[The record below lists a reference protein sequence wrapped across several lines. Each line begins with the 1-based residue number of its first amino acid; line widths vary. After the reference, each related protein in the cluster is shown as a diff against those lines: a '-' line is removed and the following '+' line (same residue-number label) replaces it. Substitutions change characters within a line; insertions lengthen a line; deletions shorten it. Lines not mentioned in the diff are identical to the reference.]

1 MNDFSHVSY
10 RSMAEDETEWAI
22 VVVSTALFV
31 AIHGVLAYTSHK
43 IIANKEALHIANV
56 SPLGRPI

>member
-1 MNDFSHVSY
+1 
-10 RSMAEDETEWAI
+10 MAEDETEWAI